1 MSLITFLEISG
12 FLYSFLLIL
21 SMFLVLLERLY
32 SFWLNYVIGMI
43 GIRVALFLSTNFLVL
58 PL

>member
-43 GIRVALFLSTNFLVL
+43 GIRVALFLPTNFLVL

>member
-43 GIRVALFLSTNFLVL
+43 GIHVALFLPTNFLVL